1 MKRTI
6 VFVLAALAFAS
17 LPQSVRAAPL
27 VVGAGATV
35 RAALEAIDAS
45 DRASFVAAFATDAAI
60 LDEISPF
67 RFGGSDAAG
76 AWFDRLAAVN
86 RANVITGE
94 RSSIVGVPRG
104 SVEGDDAYVVVDVRI
119 DYRERG
125 RAIVENG
132 AWTFALK
139 NADGRWKID
148 LAAFA
153 PQPTVPRPTR

>member
-1 MKRTI
+1 MVIAQRM
-6 VFVLAALAFAS
+6 LLGD
-17 LPQSVRAAPL
+17 AAPL
-27 VVGAGATV
+27 GSRSIAPG
-35 RAALEAIDAS
+35 RAALDAIDRN
-45 DRASFVAAFATDAAI
+45 DRVGFVAAFGADAAI

-67 RFGGSDAAG
+67 RFTGADAAG
-76 AWFDRLAAVN
+76 RWFDRLAQVN

-94 RSSIVGVPRG
+94 RTSIVRAPRG

-125 RAIVENG
+125 RAVAENG

-139 NADGRWKID
+139 NAEGEWKIV

-153 PQPTVPRPTR
+153 PQPTVPRQMR